1 MNKICT
7 DIEQSKKLI
16 ELGLTTDTA
25 DMCWIRYKVNDIW
38 KEECVVIDG
47 TLDED
52 DVYAWSLSALLNLIP
67 VTFFADSQENYSFC
81 MDKNVNFYNLY
92 YRDDST
98 GCYLK
103 DSDVNKDNLIDAAYE
118 MVVWLLKNKKL

>member
-1 MNKICT
+1 
-7 DIEQSKKLI
+7 
-16 ELGLTTDTA
+16 
-25 DMCWIRYKVNDIW
+25 
-38 KEECVVIDG
+38 
-47 TLDED
+47 
-52 DVYAWSLSALLNLIP
+52 
-67 VTFFADSQENYSFC
+67 